1 MEPTRTSA
9 VGWNPAIIN
18 GWNFLGPGTKPNN
31 PIIGLGNQINPDYNY
46 LTNTFSQHRDGT
58 NCESPST
65 TWGFWPLL
73 VILIVIFILWA
84 EYRSQY
90 CTGKACH
97 QLARVSA
104 STDTTEELFDNL
116 INQVESTHTI
126 VFWRVSMLSA
136 IVVALFILLFFYPV
150 FPSGSAFFI
159 CATWIFIGIY
169 GGFSW
174 TVAHWYRQNA
184 NKTEYGIRQLQTKIR
199 SDL

>member
-1 MEPTRTSA
+1 MDCDVTKAT
-9 VGWNPAIIN
+9 GWNPSIVN
-18 GWNFLGPGTKPNN
+18 GWNYLGPGIKPDN
-31 PIIGLGNQINPDYNY
+31 PIIGLGNQVNSSYNY
-46 LTNTFSQHRDGT
+46 LDKCS
-58 NCESPST
+58 
-65 TWGFWPLL
+65 WGFWPLL

-97 QLARVSA
+97 QLSRIST

-116 INQVESTHTI
+116 LYQLESTHTI

-136 IVVALFILLFFYPV
+136 IIIALFVLLFFYPV
-150 FPSGSAFFI
+150 FPSGLTFFI

-174 TVAHWYRQNA
+174 TVAHWYRQTA
-184 NKTEYGIRQLQTKIR
+184 NKTEYGIRQIRTKVR
-199 SDL
+199 TENS